1 MVCKRN
7 NVALS
12 CWHCQAGFP
21 PGVVNII
28 PGYGPTAGA
37 AISSHM
43 DIDKVAFTG
52 STEVRQPPQPW
63 TTEYLVAGKI
73 LEVLCLPHLIQS
85 SFQAVRCI
93 FGIGKTL
100 LF

>member
-1 MVCKRN
+1 MKALVWKRN
-7 NVALS
+7 NVAVC
-12 CWHCQAGFP
+12 CWTWQAGFP

-52 STEVRQPPQPW
+52 STEVREP
-63 TTEYLVAGKI
+63 LAAGIAQSCIKSWR
-73 LEVLCLPHLIQS
+73 CFAFHS
-85 SFQAVRCI
+85 SFQADRRGGRFVLH
-93 FGIGKTL
+93 KTL
-100 LF
+100 LL